1 MGPGIR
7 TRRPEPYRAQGP
19 GELGRRT
26 FALISRLIPPNAHRA
41 HRRLDAANRRN
52 ETYRLAGNSVVDP
65 RDSLDEY
72 HLRIEHQRRKANSNF
87 FSAAVGPRQIC
98 VCGNSATGRL
108 VRAPPPRNQ
117 RRARSV
123 RTHCVFA
130 PGPAPLPSTARM
142 PTALL
147 VHRGG
152 GEGGQYH
159 VHTTNANQRGQHHH
173 PNNRT
178 RHWLVIPAH
187 QCDPTV
193 RHTVPQR
200 ADRHHRSKQHAN
212 QRPHVQINTVSLAR
226 KHQPPQYVTIKH
238 THSTTNRKEIQTPT
252 SQNSTSNS
260 AHATRES
267 NRQN

>member
-41 HRRLDAANRRN
+41 RRRLDAANRRN

-130 PGPAPLPSTARM
+130 PGPAPPRRGRSVSRRLGLS
-142 PTALL
+142 
-147 VHRGG
+147 RGG
-152 GEGGQYH
+152 FATFG
-159 VHTTNANQRGQHHH
+159 
-173 PNNRT
+173 
-178 RHWLVIPAH
+178 
-187 QCDPTV
+187 
-193 RHTVPQR
+193 
-200 ADRHHRSKQHAN
+200 ADHFG
-212 QRPHVQINTVSLAR
+212 SLA
-226 KHQPPQYVTIKH
+226 PQAPTR
-238 THSTTNRKEIQTPT
+238 STLC
-252 SQNSTSNS
+252 STSASISCAN
-260 AHATRES
+260 
-267 NRQN
+267 